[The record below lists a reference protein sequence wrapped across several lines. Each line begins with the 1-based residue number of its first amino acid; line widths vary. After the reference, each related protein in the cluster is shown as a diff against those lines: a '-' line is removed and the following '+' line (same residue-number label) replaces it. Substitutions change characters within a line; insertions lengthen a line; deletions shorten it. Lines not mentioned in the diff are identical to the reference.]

1 MGLLE
6 LAELPEPECS
16 CEEEGDKGGD
26 ATAEDPHRSTESE
39 SADSSQSE
47 R

>member
-6 LAELPEPECS
+6 LAELPEPECD
-16 CEEEGDKGGD
+16 EDEIGRE
-26 ATAEDPHRSTESE
+26 ATLTQQPQKIAENESE
-39 SADSSQSE
+39 NSCSSA